1 MNTIEN
7 PWIVPSLDKFLF
19 FCCPECEN
27 KSSDESSFVNHA
39 TAQHPLVSFFLLL
52 LKKFHSPFRDFLFF
66 SQYTVGMVNLKLV
79 IWEIGIGF

>member
-39 TAQHPLVSFFLLL
+39 TSQHPLVSFFLLL
-52 LKKFHSPFRDFLFF
+52 FKKFHSPI
-66 SQYTVGMVNLKLV
+66 S
-79 IWEIGIGF
+79 